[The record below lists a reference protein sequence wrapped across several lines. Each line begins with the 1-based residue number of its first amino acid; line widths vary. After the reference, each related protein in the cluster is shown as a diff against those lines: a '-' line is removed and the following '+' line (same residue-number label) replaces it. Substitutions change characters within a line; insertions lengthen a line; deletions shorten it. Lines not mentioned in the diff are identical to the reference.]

1 MQRSLT
7 ITPHG
12 KLIDDSWK
20 DRLVQKSILSSKG
33 RSSLAAAMAN
43 PIRRSM
49 DYQSIARKWLM
60 IEQMPQGAALIYD
73 RPIEEIGDGSEEE

>member
-20 DRLVQKSILSSKG
+20 DRLIQNAISSSKG
-33 RSSLAAAMAN
+33 RSSLAAAMVN

-49 DYQSIARKWLM
+49 DYQSIARKCFL
-60 IEQMPQGAALIYD
+60 IEPMPQGAALIYD